1 MDRAERVAMLK
12 REGRHQD
19 AIPILSEWLDETE
32 KDPLGVSAWPYQQ
45 LAIIH
50 RKLRDPA
57 REVEVLERFA
67 RQRHGPDARSLKLFQ
82 RLVRAYEL
90 QGELEE
96 GTLEGRPIPVHRSH
110 GMPVDAVP
118 SFRSTGLVVD
128 VETTGLSR
136 EDELI
141 EFGGVLFSFSRLSG
155 RVLSELDRYQGMREP
170 GRPIHPGAARAHGLT
185 LGDLRGKALDHS
197 RINAMISD
205 AEVLIAHNASFDRR
219 FIIPMFPSAEEKPW
233 QCSMRGYPW
242 TKRGYPSAKLD
253 DILGVS
259 GIVRKRSHRAL
270 DDADALLTLLARQ
283 NESSGRTYLAEVMSR
298 PPLKAGTSSGAAPG
312 RPQRP
317 ASEKDTGGAGGCLTA
332 VVVGVSILGALA
344 VLV

>member
-1 MDRAERVAMLK
+1 MLK
-12 REGRHQD
+12 REGRHRD
-19 AIPILSEWLDETE
+19 VIPILSEWLDETE

-67 RQRHGPDARSLKLFQ
+67 RQRHLPDARSLKLFQ

-96 GTLEGRPIPVHRSH
+96 GTLEGQPVPVHRSH

-118 SFRSTGLVVD
+118 SFRSTGLVLD

-185 LGDLRGKALDHS
+185 P
-197 RINAMISD
+197 
-205 AEVLIAHNASFDRR
+205 
-219 FIIPMFPSAEEKPW
+219 IPRPSW
-233 QCSMRGYPW
+233 M
-242 TKRGYPSAKLD
+242 
-253 DILGVS
+253 
-259 GIVRKRSHRAL
+259 
-270 DDADALLTLLARQ
+270 
-283 NESSGRTYLAEVMSR
+283 
-298 PPLKAGTSSGAAPG
+298 TS
-312 RPQRP
+312 
-317 ASEKDTGGAGGCLTA
+317 
-332 VVVGVSILGALA
+332 
-344 VLV
+344 